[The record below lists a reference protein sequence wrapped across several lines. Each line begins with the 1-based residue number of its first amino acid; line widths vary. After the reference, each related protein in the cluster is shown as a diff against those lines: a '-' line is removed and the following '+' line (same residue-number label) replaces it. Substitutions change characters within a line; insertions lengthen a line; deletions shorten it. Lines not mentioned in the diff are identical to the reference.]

1 MEKINAK
8 PETIRDWVTEA
19 LDERKARDVIVLDV
33 SEVTTITD
41 YMIVASGTSDRHV
54 KSIANFVVEHL
65 RKQGW
70 KASGIEGADQGE
82 WVLVDLSD
90 VIVHVM
96 QPQVREFYNLEKL
109 WDIRDRTPPAAK
121 NQ

>member
-1 MEKINAK
+1 M
-8 PETIRDWVTEA
+8 IRDWVVEA
-19 LDERKARDVIVLDV
+19 LDEGKARDVVVMDV
-33 SEVTTITD
+33 GRVTAITD

-54 KSIANFVVEHL
+54 KSIANIVVEEL
-65 RKQGW
+65 RKHGSR
-70 KASGIEGADQGE
+70 AIGVEGADQGE

-109 WDIRDRTPPAAK
+109 WDIRDRTPPAANK
-121 NQ
+121 Q